1 MQTIN
6 ANNPFLSYKF
16 ATQIALGC
24 KGAGRP
30 VFKSRGIDS
39 ITMMDD
45 IQDYTVDFGELNYS
59 YVEELPTHDISVYT
73 SEDYG
78 KFFYEYGRT
87 LLANLM
93 ICLTKADWNSVS
105 VDSNGV
111 APYLG
116 NYYNQLINLDDK
128 LLDVISNFK
137 KEAIDEV
144 SYLPFNMQYLK
155 ASKLIQECKENIA
168 KSKVSDDMCNTVIFY
183 CAYIGL
189 MYTLYG
195 IFILCSQISEKDVDL
210 FSFMKNPK
218 SNSSLSICERILR
231 EAFLGNEEKK
241 HIISLI
247 YVFYRMTQFYNRTS
261 GLKNMDSLIGT
272 MYDISETFVSKLFA
286 SNSETAE
293 QIRNLI
299 DPDFTDTSFAS
310 GISIE
315 SFTDKCDPLLDIMYF
330 RTANIINKDN
340 PNIFAFGLTYL
351 RSYEMES
358 ETEDKKLS
366 SKEFVLPGI
375 KTYLESCMK
384 SQYSNEDVE
393 RAFGEVRNLVTGV
406 ENTDQ
411 FSKVESGFILQLVI
425 MASAFRILN
434 ARSTQR
440 NKKAHNEIN
449 GAIDILDLIILK
461 LYHTWFNS
469 GKFYIQPNRP
479 NYCMGKEGALSTL
492 KLLQHE
498 VDDVLKFYIEFV
510 RYGIGS
516 IIESDTAMYEHYKYE
531 QILFMTED
539 KNLDRFNRHYPMI
552 DKDTFVKLCATK
564 NGKTIS
570 QCAFYGKDTFSE
582 IIKQYE
588 RKEMPKS
595 VISRLSASIEKYT
608 GNEYIDKAIDM
619 AYDVK
624 TDSESNPEVYA
635 IAIYATVYFVL
646 DTVFRTYN
654 IGNFFDFGNAE
665 NSLGSYNIERIIA
678 KSIGEPLKHA
688 MDFSKI

>member
-1 MQTIN
+1 MQTID

-30 VFKSRGIDS
+30 VFKARGIDS
-39 ITMMDD
+39 ITLADE
-45 IQDYTVDFGELNYS
+45 IQDYTVNFGELNYK

-87 LLANLM
+87 ILANLM
-93 ICLTKADWNSVS
+93 VCLTRADWNSVS
-105 VDSNGV
+105 IDSNGV

-128 LLDVISNFK
+128 LLEVINNFK
-137 KEAIDEV
+137 KEAIDQS
-144 SYLPFNMQYLK
+144 SYLPFDMQYLK
-155 ASKLIQECKENIA
+155 ASEIIKENKENIA
-168 KSKVSDDMCNTVIFY
+168 KSKVSDDMCNMCIFY

-189 MYTLYG
+189 MFTLYG
-195 IFILCSQISEKDVDL
+195 MFILFSQISNKDLDL

-218 SNSSLSICERILR
+218 SNSSLTLYERILR

-241 HIISLI
+241 HIISLV

-261 GLKNMDSLIGT
+261 GLKGMDSLIGT
-272 MYDISETFVSKLFA
+272 MYDISETFVSKLM
-286 SNSETAE
+286 SSTTDTAE
-293 QIRNLI
+293 QIKSVL
-299 DPDFTDTSFAS
+299 DPDFMDTSFAA

-315 SFTDKCDPLLDIMYF
+315 SFTDKCDPLLDVMYF
-330 RTANIINKDN
+330 RSANIINKDN
-340 PNIFAFGLTYL
+340 PNIFGFGLTYL
-351 RSYEMES
+351 RSYNLES
-358 ETEDKKLS
+358 ETEEKKLS

-384 SQYSNEDVE
+384 SQYSNEDID
-393 RAFGEVRNLVTGV
+393 RAFGEVRNLVSGV
-406 ENTDQ
+406 EDTDQ
-411 FSKVESGFILQLVI
+411 FSKVESGFILQLVL

-461 LYHTWFNS
+461 LYHTWFSS

-479 NYCMGKEGALSTL
+479 NYCMGREGALSTL
-492 KLLQHE
+492 KELQLE

-510 RYGIGS
+510 RYGIGN

-531 QILFMTED
+531 QILFITED
-539 KNLDRFNRHYPMI
+539 KNIDRFNKHYPMI
-552 DKDTFVKLCATK
+552 DKDTFIKLCATK
-564 NGKTIS
+564 NGKTIT
-570 QCAFYGKDTFSE
+570 QCAFYGKDTFSD
-582 IIKQYE
+582 IVKHYE
-588 RKEMPKS
+588 HKEMPKY
-595 VISRLSASIEKYT
+595 IITKLSGSFEKYT
-608 GNEYIDKAIDM
+608 GNEYIDNAIDM
-619 AYDVK
+619 AYDVRSE
-624 TDSESNPEVYA
+624 SESNPEIYA
-635 IAIYATVYFVL
+635 VAIYATIYFVL
-646 DTVFRTYN
+646 DTIFRRFN
-654 IGNFFDFGNAE
+654 IGNYFDFGNAE
-665 NSLGSYNIERIIA
+665 NSLGSYNIERIVA
-678 KSIGEPLKHA
+678 KSIAAPLKHA
-688 MDFSKI
+688 VDFSKI